1 MTALT
6 RLSDPE
12 RDRARRRDGGPRE
25 AQVACALVSEAGGMD
40 SRINF
45 RFNQANNDVSRILM
59 FRGFVPSVTLC
70 GNPPSSFLLLTVVHT
85 VPPLT
90 RGAFIGANIPRQT
103 PIYRYVY
110 TFGTGT
116 CLFEAGSF
124 PTAHQFYFPY
134 P

>member
-1 MTALT
+1 MTALI

-12 RDRARRRDGGPRE
+12 RDRARRRDGGPTKS
-25 AQVACALVSEAGGMD
+25 QVACDLVSEAGGVD

-59 FRGFVPSVTLC
+59 FHGFVPSVTLC

-90 RGAFIGANIPRQT
+90 RGAFIGANILR
-103 PIYRYVY
+103 
-110 TFGTGT
+110 
-116 CLFEAGSF
+116 
-124 PTAHQFYFPY
+124 
-134 P
+134 